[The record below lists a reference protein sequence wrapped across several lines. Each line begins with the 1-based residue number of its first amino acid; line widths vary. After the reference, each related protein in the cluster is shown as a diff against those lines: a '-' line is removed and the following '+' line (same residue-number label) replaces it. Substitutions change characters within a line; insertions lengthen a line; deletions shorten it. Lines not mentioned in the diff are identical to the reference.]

1 MLAHLS
7 VNRAAIRSGDLF
19 GSGTISGAAKDTRG
33 SFLELSWNG
42 TEPVRL
48 DDGSERSFLEDGDTV
63 VLRASATATDGSRL
77 ELGEVAGTILPAREA

>member
-1 MLAHLS
+1 MVA
-7 VNRAAIRSGDLF
+7 

-48 DDGSERSFLEDGDTV
+48 EDGSERTFLEDGDTV
-63 VLRASATATDGSRL
+63 VLRAWATGTDGGRL
-77 ELGEVAGTILPAREA
+77 ELGEVSGTILPPR